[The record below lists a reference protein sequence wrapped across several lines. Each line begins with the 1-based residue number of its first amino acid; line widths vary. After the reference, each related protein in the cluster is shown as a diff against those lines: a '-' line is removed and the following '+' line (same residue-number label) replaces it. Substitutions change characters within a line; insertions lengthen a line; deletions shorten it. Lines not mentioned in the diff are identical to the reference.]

1 MSKKHSIGTLPPILD
16 ISETNS
22 PRPRFPRFD
31 SYLPATDRPIHSP
44 FTYKPSRKS
53 RASRASG
60 EFFNESLQMKRKKII
75 LPDFYMGNS
84 FKKGKSEYKFDNVFE
99 DYEKKVRFMNEI
111 ESKEI
116 SLSKETYFT
125 SFEIEMIN
133 SLKLAQ
139 NEKKKDPIMGT

>member
-1 MSKKHSIGTLPPILD
+1 MSKKHSIGSLPPIYD

-22 PRPRFPRFD
+22 PRPRFPHFD
-31 SYLPATDRPIHSP
+31 NHSPVTDRTIHSP

-53 RASRASG
+53 RVSG
-60 EFFNESLQMKRKKII
+60 EFINESLQLKRKKII

-84 FKKGKSEYKFDNVFE
+84 FKKGKSDYKFDNIFE

-111 ESKEI
+111 ESKEV

-125 SFEIEMIN
+125 AFEIEIIN

-139 NEKKKDPIMGT
+139 NEKRKDPIMGT